1 MSFTGSVLA
10 VSIAWVA
17 GLAVLLSVWPRD
29 ERLPVLDAIGLSGPI
44 GTAAIGAALLVAAR
58 LHLPV
63 PWRLA
68 AVTLVT
74 VAAVLVAWRVRAS
87 RVVRRR
93 AADPDDE
100 PAAGARSHLLVAV
113 LVVAVSATS
122 LVAARTTLG
131 WDGTVVW
138 YHKARAI
145 AEAGGTLPVTTLAD
159 RTRSWTAPDYPLH
172 VPSAMAWVRL
182 WQPIEDERALKVLPA
197 AWAAAIWCLVAAAV
211 RERTRGVPDAAWRPA
226 CAVLLLAST
235 PRLLVGE
242 GSVTSGYAD
251 GPVGGLLA
259 ALVWIAWRS
268 KWGEHRQWYALL
280 AVVAATLAWTKQE
293 GTVAVAIAAV
303 ACAWR
308 QREWTAGLFAA
319 PALVLTA
326 TWQAWVTSVGAP
338 TTMAYAWPGT
348 STALDRLPIIARA
361 YVDEA
366 LHVRTWGLLWVGLVA
381 LQVQAW
387 RTDARIGQM
396 VVICGAMAGALV
408 FCLSTW
414 PEVAMHLQVT
424 VPRQYIQI
432 APALA
437 LLGCS
442 AVSSR

>member
-1 MSFTGSVLA
+1 MSVIASVLA
-10 VSIAWVA
+10 VAIAWVA
-17 GLAVLLSVWPRD
+17 GLAVVLSVWPRD
-29 ERLPVLDAIGLSGPI
+29 ERLPVLDALGLSGLI
-44 GTAAIGAALLVAAR
+44 GTAAIGAALLVAAP

-68 AVTLVT
+68 AVALVT
-74 VAAVLVAWRVRAS
+74 TAAVLSAWRVRAT
-87 RVVRRR
+87 RVVGRR
-93 AADPDDE
+93 APAPDD
-100 PAAGARSHLLVAV
+100 ARTAGSHSPLLVVV
-113 LVVAVSATS
+113 LLAAVSATS

-145 AEAGGTLPVTTLAD
+145 AEAGTLPATTLAD

-172 VPSAMAWVRL
+172 VPAAMAWVRL
-182 WQPIEDERALKVLPA
+182 WQPVEDERALKVLPA
-197 AWAAAIWCLVAAAV
+197 AWAVAIWCLVAAAV
-211 RERTRGVPDAAWRPA
+211 RERSRGVPDAAWRPA

-251 GPVGGLLA
+251 GPAGGLLA

-268 KWGEHRQWYALL
+268 RWGEHRQWHMLL
-280 AVVAATLAWTKQE
+280 AVIAATLAWTKQE
-293 GTVAVAIAAV
+293 GTLAVAIAAV

-348 STALDRLPIIARA
+348 STALGRLPLIARA
-361 YVDEA
+361 YVGEA
-366 LHVRTWGLLWVGLVA
+366 LLVRTWGLLWVGLIA